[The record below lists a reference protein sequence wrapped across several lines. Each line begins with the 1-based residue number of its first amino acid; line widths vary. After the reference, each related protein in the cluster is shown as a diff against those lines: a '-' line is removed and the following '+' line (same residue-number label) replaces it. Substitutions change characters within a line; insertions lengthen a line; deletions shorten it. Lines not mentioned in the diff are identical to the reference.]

1 MPSELDP
8 DRGARVVM
16 ALLHG
21 FVLQYTAF
29 GLDDTAGFTRD
40 VRIAFSEAGLLR
52 DHRRTPGGSAR

>member
-1 MPSELDP
+1 VPAELDP

-40 VRIAFSEAGLLR
+40 VRIALSDAGLLR
-52 DHRRTPGGSAR
+52 KQR